1 MDKYNPKEI
10 EQKWRKYWQDNKI
23 NQLDLDKVKKPFY
36 NLMMFPYPSAEGLH
50 VGNMYAFVHSDAYG
64 RFMRLKGNDVFEP
77 IGLDGFGIHSEN
89 YAIKIKQHIK
99 EVSQRTEKHFY
110 DQLHQIGNMYDWN
123 RTVETYKPEYYK
135 WTQWLFLQMYKKG
148 LAYRAKSPV
157 NWCPSCKT
165 VLSDEQVI
173 SGRCERCSTPT
184 EKRQMEQWFFRITD
198 YVERLLKNL
207 DWINWPD
214 DVKIGQKNWLGKS
227 QGATVKFSVILER
240 ANDSERSDRI
250 PRSYRSAGAPLQ
262 DDNLLEVF
270 TTRPD
275 TLFGATYMV
284 VCPEH
289 EIIKKFAVNIK
300 NFEKV
305 KSYIGQA
312 AKKSE
317 MDRADVKKE
326 KTGVRLEGVVAV
338 NPVNKKVIPI
348 FVADYVLAG
357 YGTGAIMAVPAHD
370 KRDFDF
376 AIKYNLPIVSVIR
389 SEDIS
394 KSIIV
399 TITTKEGIKEEL
411 LKHTIEFT
419 VGLSRNKREHIKITL
434 RDNQIEE
441 YINIVQKYL
450 KEDAWVEIIG
460 SKNIFILK
468 DKVIND
474 FLNQADEVFK
484 MCRELEPLVNDYKN
498 IWEML
503 GKNSFYEELVCY
515 QGEGI
520 NINSDFLNGLKTE
533 DAKQKMIKWLEEKKS
548 GCGSVNYK
556 LRDWCV
562 SRQRYWG
569 PPIPMIHC
577 ETDGWLPVA
586 EKDLPVLL
594 PDLKDY
600 LPDGSGKG
608 PLNKVKD
615 FVNTTC
621 PKCGG
626 PAKRETDVS
635 DPFVDSAWYFLR
647 YPCTEFDDRAID
659 KPRLA
664 KWLPVNMYIGGKEHT
679 VLHLLYSR
687 FVNMVLYD
695 LGYLKKEEPYS
706 RFFAHGLL
714 IREGAKI
721 SKSKGNIIN
730 PDEYIAKFGAD
741 SVRLYLMFLGDV
753 RQGGDWRDSGMAG
766 MYRFVKRV
774 WHTAQKIFKL
784 GSKTTTALSCLKVMH
799 QTIKRV
805 GDDLEKLKFNTAI
818 AALMEYLNALQDY
831 AEKQGAG
838 RETVENL
845 AKLIS
850 PFAPFIAEELWSQLG
865 NGNSIFTENWPEYDK
880 DLVKEEMIELVVQV
894 NGKVRDRIEVRADIE
909 ENEAKKIALESDHI
923 KKWLGG
929 KTPEKIIF
937 VKGRLVN
944 IVTS

>member
-1 MDKYNPKEI
+1 MGKQKNMEKYDHSKI
-10 EQKWRKYWQDNKI
+10 EAKWRKYWADNKI
-23 NQLDLDKVKKPFY
+23 NQVDLDKAEKPFY

-64 RFMRLKGNDVFEP
+64 RFIRLKGNDVFEP

-89 YAIKIKQHIK
+89 YAIKIKEHIK

-110 DQLHQIGNMYDWN
+110 DQLHQIGNMYDWS

-135 WTQWLFLQMYKKG
+135 WTQWLFLQMHKKG

-173 SGRCERCSTPT
+173 GGRCERCSTPT
-184 EKRQMEQWFFRITD
+184 EKRQMEQWFFKITD
-198 YVERLLKNL
+198 YAERLLKNL

-214 DVKIGQKNWLGKS
+214 DVKLGQKNWLGKS
-227 QGATVKFSVILER
+227 QGALIKFSISNFPAHL
-240 ANDSERSDRI
+240 ASQSEVGRQFPNKSQI
-250 PRSYRSAGAPLQ
+250 SNPKSQTYPKSQ
-262 DDNLLEVF
+262 IQNSKYFLEVF

-289 EIIKKFAVNIK
+289 EIIKKLSSIGGSASSGEVRIK
-300 NFEKV
+300 NLEEV
-305 KSYIGQA
+305 KRYIEQA

-317 MDRADVKKE
+317 MDRTDVKKE
-326 KTGVRLEGVVAV
+326 KIGVRLEGVVAV
-338 NPVNKKVIPI
+338 NPVNKKEIPI

-370 KRDFDF
+370 QRDWEF
-376 AIKYNLPIVSVIR
+376 AKKYDL
-389 SEDIS
+389 
-394 KSIIV
+394 
-399 TITTKEGIKEEL
+399 
-411 LKHTIEFT
+411 
-419 VGLSRNKREHIKITL
+419 
-434 RDNQIEE
+434 
-441 YINIVQKYL
+441 
-450 KEDAWVEIIG
+450 EIIEVVKG
-460 SKNIFILK
+460 GKI
-468 DKVIND
+468 DK
-474 FLNQADEVFK
+474 QAFVA
-484 MCRELEPLVNDYKN
+484 
-498 IWEML
+498 
-503 GKNSFYEELVCY
+503 
-515 QGEGI
+515 EGI
-520 NINSDFLNGLKTE
+520 NINSDFLNGLKTK
-533 DAKQKMIKWLEEKKS
+533 DAKQKMIKWLEENEL

-577 ETDGWLPVA
+577 ESDGWLPVA

-608 PLNKVKD
+608 PLNKVKE
-615 FVNTTC
+615 FVNTAC

-635 DPFVDSAWYFLR
+635 DPFVDSSWYFLR
-647 YPCTEFDDRAID
+647 YPCAEYNDRAID
-659 KPRLA
+659 KKRLA

-687 FVNMVLYD
+687 FVNMVLSD
-695 LGYLKKEEPYS
+695 LGYLKNEEPYS

-774 WHTAQKIFKL
+774 WNLAQKIFKS
-784 GSKTTTALSCLKVMH
+784 GSKKTTAEPCLKVMH

-831 AEKQGAG
+831 AEKQSAG

-850 PFAPFIAEELWSQLG
+850 PLAPFIAEELWAQLG
-865 NGNSIFTENWPEYDK
+865 HLKSIFIEEWPEYDPA
-880 DLVKEEMIELVVQV
+880 LVKEETIELVVQV
-894 NGKVRDRIEVRADIE
+894 NGKVRDKLSVSADISE
-909 ENEAKKIALESDHI
+909 EEAKRNALASEKI
-923 KKWLGG
+923 KKWLQG
-929 KTPEKIIF
+929 KELKKMIF
-937 VKGRLVN
+937 VKGKLVN
-944 IVTS
+944 IVTT